1 MWQYIYEENI
11 PIVDL
16 YLAAKRKVINRNN
29 MFIMVDDNRLKIK
42 KNEKILY
49 KYVRFRTLG
58 CYPLTS
64 AIASNANSIESILLE
79 LLNTKYSER
88 HGRFIDRDS
97 ISSMEKKK
105 LQGYF

>member
-1 MWQYIYEENI
+1 M
-11 PIVDL
+11 
-16 YLAAKRKVINRNN
+16 
-29 MFIMVDDNRLKIK
+29 
-42 KNEKILY
+42 
-49 KYVRFRTLG
+49 RFRTLG